1 MGMDTGS
8 LKVLIAIPVYN
19 HGRTL
24 REVVVRALRV
34 HSEVLVVDDGST
46 DGGSERLAG
55 LPVRVLRHSTNLGKG
70 AAILT
75 AARAAQAL
83 GMSHIITLDAD
94 GQHDPA
100 DIPRFVSVLR
110 DDPAA
115 IVVGKRDFESV
126 PVPGASRFGRAF
138 SNFWLRVQTGL
149 LLGDTQSGFRAYPV
163 AVLGGLKLRERRF
176 AFEIEVLV
184 RAAWAGVELRETDV
198 SVRYQPK
205 GERVSHFH
213 LILDNLRLSLLNTRL
228 TVRSMF
234 PITRRRI
241 VPDGQGGMRV
251 TVLHPIQSVRALV
264 AENNSPGRLAA
275 AGALGVFLGALP
287 LVAFHTVAIL
297 FAAGFF
303 RLNRVVAVA
312 ASQLA
317 MPPLVPALAIETGYF
332 LRRGEFLVEI
342 SLRTLGYEGLDRLA
356 EWLIGSLVLGPVLA
370 LLVGGVIYIL
380 GVVVR
385 RENGAAA

>member
-110 DDPAA
+110 DGPAA

-332 LRRGEFLVEI
+332 IRRGEFLVEI

-356 EWLIGSLVLGPVLA
+356 EWLIGSLVVGPVLA

>member
-1 MGMDTGS
+1 
-8 LKVLIAIPVYN
+8 
-19 HGRTL
+19 
-24 REVVVRALRV
+24 
-34 HSEVLVVDDGST
+34 
-46 DGGSERLAG
+46 
-55 LPVRVLRHSTNLGKG
+55 
-70 AAILT
+70 
-75 AARAAQAL
+75 
-83 GMSHIITLDAD
+83 
-94 GQHDPA
+94 
-100 DIPRFVSVLR
+100 
-110 DDPAA
+110 
-115 IVVGKRDFESV
+115 
-126 PVPGASRFGRAF
+126 
-138 SNFWLRVQTGL
+138 
-149 LLGDTQSGFRAYPV
+149 
-163 AVLGGLKLRERRF
+163 
-176 AFEIEVLV
+176 
-184 RAAWAGVELRETDV
+184 VELRETDV

-275 AGALGVFLGALP
+275 AGALGVFLGTLP

>member
-110 DDPAA
+110 DGPAA

-213 LILDNLRLSLLNTRL
+213 LIQDNLRLSLLNTRL

-332 LRRGEFLVEI
+332 IRRGEFLVEI

-356 EWLIGSLVLGPVLA
+356 EWLIGSLVVGPVLA

>member
-110 DDPAA
+110 DGPAA

-213 LILDNLRLSLLNTRL
+213 LIQDNLRLSLLNTRL